1 MRRPPLPGLRGVVWG
16 AVVIADVATLAI
28 LALIAAIL
36 AASTLAGVAVA
47 RTARAI
53 GRRWHGRRPA

>member
-1 MRRPPLPGLRGVVWG
+1 
-16 AVVIADVATLAI
+16 VIAVAATLAI
-28 LALIAAIL
+28 LALLGAFL

-53 GRRWHGRRPA
+53 GRRWHGRRRAA